1 MNRNIGLASLLTVL
15 AVLCI
20 GIFAILTFTTAK
32 MDDRLSKISATAVE
46 GYYNAEYEAQQII
59 ANIRNGNIQEK
70 SENDEYTFTCE
81 ISDNRKLEVT
91 VEIKGN
97 DYKIINWTEKG
108 E

>member
-1 MNRNIGLASLLTVL
+1 MNRNIGFASLLTVL

-20 GIFAILTFTTAK
+20 SIFAILTFTTAK
-32 MDDRLSKISATAVE
+32 MDERLSKISATSV
-46 GYYNAEYEAQQII
+46 GDYYNAEYEAQQII
-59 ANIRNGNIQEK
+59 ANIRNGNIEK

-91 VEIKGN
+91 AEIKGN
-97 DYKIINWTEKG
+97 DYRIIAWTEKG